1 MSIRIV
7 ESWPL
12 AQPALGK
19 GASPSPLEEGW
30 GEGLAAPQRDHQL
43 DQDPTSSSATRSFPA
58 KKRE

>member
-19 GASPSPLEEGW
+19 GASPSPLEEGL
-30 GEGLAAPQRDHQL
+30 G
-43 DQDPTSSSATRSFPA
+43 
-58 KKRE
+58 